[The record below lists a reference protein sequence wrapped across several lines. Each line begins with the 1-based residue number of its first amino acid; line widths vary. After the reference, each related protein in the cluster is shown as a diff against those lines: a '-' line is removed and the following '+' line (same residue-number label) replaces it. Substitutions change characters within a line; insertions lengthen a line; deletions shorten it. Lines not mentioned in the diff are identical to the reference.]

1 MNPMRT
7 ALYVLLFSST
17 LWLSGC
23 GEETSQADSQHAGH
37 DQHAQHSAQEHAAHP
52 AAAAADSEFP
62 LVTVYKSP
70 TCGCCSAWADHMRES
85 GFAVHTID
93 RQDMDVIKGEKG
105 VPQQLRSCHTATV
118 GDYVIEGHVPA
129 ADVKKLLAEKPDATG
144 LAVPGM
150 PLGSPGMEHPR
161 PQDYA
166 SYAFNDK
173 GEAKVFEKHSASEAK
188 MSGFHK
194 HEGEHAGH

>member
-1 MNPMRT
+1 MNRFRPT
-7 ALYVLLFSST
+7 ALFALLISAF
-17 LWLSGC
+17 LLSAC
-23 GEETSQADSQHAGH
+23 GGESKQADSQHAEH
-37 DQHAQHSAQEHAAHP
+37 DQNAQHSAREHAQHM
-52 AAAAADSEFP
+52 AAADSEYP

-93 RQDMDVIKGEKG
+93 RKDMDVIKGEKG

-129 ADVKKLLAEKPDATG
+129 SDVKKLLAEKPDAAG
-144 LAVPGM
+144 IAVPGM